1 MADELS
7 GEERIKVPAK
17 EVCTVSAVALP
28 ADFGAC
34 LHDCMRGPPC
44 DNGRLRAGSQ
54 IATDFILHAPYG
66 ELREVVSDVQVLC
79 GGESVLADALPVTFP
94 ACAPGGAVSVGHEAP
109 VVFAHLLTALH
120 DPSAP

>member
-1 MADELS
+1 M
-7 GEERIKVPAK
+7 
-17 EVCTVSAVALP
+17 TAVGIP

-34 LHDCMRGPPC
+34 VHDCMRGPPC
-44 DNGRLRAGSQ
+44 DDGRLRAGSQ

-94 ACAPGGAVSVGHEAP
+94 PCAPGGAVSVGREAP
-109 VVFAHLLTALH
+109 GRFYTSAHRTA
-120 DPSAP
+120 